1 MGGHPSFG
9 EILECLESA
18 LHVTQD
24 LLKRPDEAEIVL
36 KAQHFPRFA
45 EDTAREIAKET
56 GKRFGRKLPASTEVI
71 IESLSLESI
80 HIHNVQGNS

>member
-1 MGGHPSFG
+1 M
-9 EILECLESA
+9 
-18 LHVTQD
+18 
-24 LLKRPDEAEIVL
+24 L